1 MGTVTPAPVKTAAA
15 AQIKITVSALP
26 DLSPLPFFL
35 LSVFILPSVL
45 KLTLCSEVLSL
56 LTLAGGAFGTAFAGI
71 APS

>member
-1 MGTVTPAPVKTAAA
+1 MGTVTPAPAKTAAA

-45 KLTLCSEVLSL
+45 KLTL